1 MTAQAPELMR
11 READVWWQL
20 RADPDYLALCH
31 WNANV
36 DNAWFWR
43 GDDGELRCGLM
54 DWGCVSRMNVAMAVW
69 GSLSGAET
77 SLWDSHLDE
86 LLELFCKEVLASGG
100 PVLDPAAM
108 ERDLV
113 LYATLMGV
121 TWLLDVPALIRKRL
135 PGAGPLTTRA
145 DPRIRSDEGVRAP
158 LQMLIN
164 VLNLWQT
171 HGDVAKP
178 AQL

>member
-1 MTAQAPELMR
+1 MTADAPELMR
-11 READVWWQL
+11 READVWQQL
-20 RADPDYLALCH
+20 SGDTDYLALCH

-43 GDDGELRCGLM
+43 DDDGELHCGLM
-54 DWGCVSRMNVAMAVW
+54 DWGCVSRMHVSMAVW

-77 SLWDSHLDE
+77 SLWDDHLDE
-86 LLELFCKEVLASGG
+86 LLEMLCKEVLASGG
-100 PVLDPAAM
+100 PVLDPATV
-108 ERDLV
+108 ERHLV

-135 PGAGPLTTRA
+135 PDAGPHTTRT
-145 DPRIRSDEGVRAP
+145 DPRIRSDESVRAP

-171 HGDVAKP
+171 RGWAAKLSGP
-178 AQL
+178 